1 MMKPKIINF
10 FSYWINKV
18 EPEYTFRLVEIIYSE
33 KHGHELCVMQ
43 IAGKNIFP
51 KFTPEELL
59 SNRAALVGLNP
70 TDSLAISEL
79 SHRIKDRKRHSQ
91 ILEVDKNGTIL
102 LRDSCGRV
110 IRYAEKYLSS
120 NRELLDT
127 FKGSDG
133 HDIGYR
139 VGVRETLEVKK
150 FKKQAIANLFKN
162 KLRKIIPYLKP
173 IN

>member
-33 KHGHELCVMQ
+33 KHGHEICVMQ

-59 SNRAALVGLNP
+59 SNRSALVGLSSADVL
-70 TDSLAISEL
+70 TISEL
-79 SHRIKDRKRHSQ
+79 NHHIKDRKKNSQ
-91 ILEVDKNGTIL
+91 ILEIDKNGTIL
-102 LRDSCGRV
+102 LRDPSGRV

-139 VGVRETLEVKK
+139 VGVRETHEVKK
-150 FKKQAIANLFKN
+150 FKKLAVSLFKS
-162 KLRKIIPYLKP
+162 KLRKIIPFLKP
-173 IN
+173 IK

>member
-18 EPEYTFRLVEIIYSE
+18 EPEYTFRLVEIIFSE

-43 IAGKNIFP
+43 IVGKNIFP

-59 SNRAALVGLNP
+59 SNRSALVGLSP
-70 TDSLAISEL
+70 DDLLIISKL
-79 SHRIKDRKRHSQ
+79 SYLIKDRKRHSQ
-91 ILEVDKNGTIL
+91 ILEVDTNGIIM
-102 LRDSCGRV
+102 LRDPSGRV
-110 IRYAEKYLSS
+110 IRYVEKYISS

-133 HDIGYR
+133 YDIGYR
-139 VGVRETLEVKK
+139 VGGRESLEDKR
-150 FKKQAIANLFKN
+150 FKKQIVSLIKG
-162 KLRKIIPYLKP
+162 KLRKIIPKL
-173 IN
+173 I